1 MGDDDRELMLDQVM
15 KGGTPNDVDDRF
27 FTEAV
32 GREEAEG
39 NSNTPEKSHVKR
51 EPDASPEKTETPEEQ
66 KRKQRLQ
73 SYPVGPLCAVS
84 EPVCLTSLWKV

>member
-1 MGDDDRELMLDQVM
+1 M

-39 NSNTPEKSHVKR
+39 NSNTPEKSM
-51 EPDASPEKTETPEEQ
+51 
-66 KRKQRLQ
+66 
-73 SYPVGPLCAVS
+73 
-84 EPVCLTSLWKV
+84 

>member
-1 MGDDDRELMLDQVM
+1 M

-27 FTEAV
+27 FSEAV

-51 EPDASPEKTETPEEQ
+51 EPDALPEKTETPEEKKESKDCKAIQ
-66 KRKQRLQ
+66 WGLFVQFPSRF
-73 SYPVGPLCAVS
+73 A
-84 EPVCLTSLWKV
+84 